1 MLSRNTYIEINTK
14 NYISNYLYLSHRAK
28 TELIPVIK
36 GNGYGCGI
44 IEIAKLNE
52 KLGAKITAVA
62 FLEEA
67 VEVREAG
74 IKTDILIFNYLNSS
88 YFAKAVEIGAIITVY
103 SINQLKEYNNENRAT
118 FLSGRYHLNI
128 NTGMNNIGADFEEA
142 EEIIKEAFL
151 AGVKIEGV
159 YSHFAAAD
167 GDEERTEAQY
177 IKFMEFI
184 KKMEAQG
191 IFLKKIHIA
200 NSAAIINYGNRYSM
214 DYVRCG
220 MALYG
225 LQPNTNR
232 RDSNIK
238 SVISWKSSVIKVRDL
253 KKGERINYGD
263 KYLSKENIRVAV
275 IPVGYS
281 DGYKMG
287 NSNKGMVIIKGKKF
301 PVIGAVCMDQITV
314 KCDKTVLEG
323 DEVILIGESG
333 NVKITAE
340 DIAFSSETIADD
352 IICSISSKIPRIYK

>member
-1 MLSRNTYIEINTK
+1 MLSRNTYIEINRE
-14 NYISNYLYLSHRAK
+14 NYISNYSYLKQRSA
-28 TELIPVIK
+28 TELMPVIK

-44 IEIAKLNE
+44 VEIAKLNE

-67 VEVREAG
+67 VELREAG
-74 IKTDILIFNYLNSS
+74 VKTDILIFNYLNSC
-88 YFAKAVEIGAIITVY
+88 YFAKAVEIGAVITLY
-103 SINQLKEYNNENRAT
+103 SKKQIREYINENRAA
-118 FLSGRYHLNI
+118 FLAGRYHLNI

-142 EEIIKEAFL
+142 EEIIKEAFS

-167 GDEERTEAQY
+167 GDEARTEAQY
-177 IKFMEFI
+177 MKFMEFI
-184 KKMEAQG
+184 KKMEKSG
-191 IFLKKIHIA
+191 IFFEKKHIG
-200 NSAAIINYGNRYSM
+200 NSAAVINYGNRYSL

-225 LQPNTNR
+225 LQPDIKR
-232 RDSNIK
+232 ADSNIK
-238 SVISWKSSVIKVRDL
+238 NVISWKSSVIKVREL
-253 KKGERINYGD
+253 KKGERINYGER
-263 KYLSKENIRVAV
+263 YLSEENSRVAV

-287 NSNKGMVIIKGKKF
+287 NSNRGTVIIRGKKF

-314 KCDKTVLEG
+314 KCDRTVSEG
-323 DEVILIGESG
+323 DEVILMGESG
-333 NVKITAE
+333 NIKITAE
-340 DIAFSSETIADD
+340 DIAFSAETIADD